1 MGEIDSI
8 TAMMRE
14 QPRRGISD
22 RLIRAVGAPVARIAA
37 PRIFCGGNEFW
48 KQAAG
53 ITGEPLYPP
62 SHFEPQNYPRI
73 TQPEQG
79 EQ

>member
-1 MGEIDSI
+1 MGDLETM
-8 TAMMRE
+8 TALLQE
-14 QPRRGISD
+14 QPRRAISN
-22 RLIRAVGAPVARIAA
+22 RLIQAVGAPIAKRTA
-37 PRIFCGGNEFW
+37 PKIFCGGNEFW

-53 ITGEPLYPP
+53 ITGEPTHPP
-62 SHFEPQNYPRI
+62 EHFEPQNYPRI